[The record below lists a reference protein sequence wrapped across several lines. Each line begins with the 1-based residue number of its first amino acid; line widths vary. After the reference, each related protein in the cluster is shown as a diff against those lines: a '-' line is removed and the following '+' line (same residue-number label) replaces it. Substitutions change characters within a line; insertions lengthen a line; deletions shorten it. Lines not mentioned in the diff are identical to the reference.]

1 MPASPARPSP
11 SLGIQLFVIWGTA
24 LALAGLGLAIA
35 HWGPANPGT
44 PPPIALEILL
54 PTTVE
59 IYPKPLD
66 RLLFVVIALAAPLF
80 LAGATALASRASADL
95 YDPRPVFWS
104 LVATI
109 VTILIAKSAV
119 PELSR
124 LLAGRQWLLTLVCL
138 AMASILSLLPAKRQ
152 DQARWIAVGTVAV
165 IGAAMISS
173 QRIFTLANVLYGGL
187 FASHY
192 EAVTSAAVR
201 IASGG
206 TCLVDVIPQ
215 YGCYGEFLA
224 PILALTGSSV
234 LAVSSV
240 YAILTIAALSA
251 VCIFI
256 GIFIRN
262 TIALVGCLLA
272 MLVAVGLNLIY
283 DNPDPILQY
292 FPTRFVFPASSIFI
306 ALWLQ
311 NGVLRPRFFIAGLF
325 AGAAV
330 CWNLESGLAVTGALG
345 LFSAVGNFTEGP
357 LLQKSRLITP
367 SKRSI
372 QFILGATAFVCAFI
386 AYLYLKSGS
395 LPDVSKFFLFQTVF
409 YITGF
414 GMIPIPAL
422 PDYWTMHL
430 FIILSVF
437 FLAALHVASKTRE
450 RDRKL
455 EIACY
460 ISIMAAGLI
469 LYYSGR
475 SHVLVLR
482 LVAWPSIILF
492 FFLLDRALDRAQ
504 SMGEGLITKAVA
516 VLCCALPAAFL
527 MKTAPAVAS
536 LAVAARSI
544 SPSGNADVREDI
556 VFIRTHAAKNEPV
569 AIIGLNQGILYGEAR
584 VRAALEGPG
593 VAEMIRRVDLNDQ
606 MDSLARRGP
615 QKIFIA
621 DNTAKASDLSL
632 LGTNVEIDLDKL
644 RGHYGLAAK
653 GPGGRLSFLRR
664 KPYDGIDLW
673 ASSGKN

>member
-1 MPASPARPSP
+1 MPASPLRPS
-11 SLGIQLFVIWGTA
+11 SNLGIQLFVIWGTA

-35 HWGPANPGT
+35 YWGPANPGT

-66 RLLFVVIALAAPLF
+66 RLLFVVITLAAPLF
-80 LAGATALASRASADL
+80 LAGTTAIASSADADL

-109 VTILIAKSAV
+109 VTILVAKSAV

-124 LLAGRQWLLTLVCL
+124 LLAGRQWLLTLACL
-138 AMASILSLLPAKRQ
+138 TMASTLLLLPAKRQ
-152 DQARWIAVGTVAV
+152 DQARWIAVGTVTV

-173 QRIFTLANVLYGGL
+173 QRIFTLANVMYGGL

-234 LAVSSV
+234 LAVSTL
-240 YAILTIAALSA
+240 YAILTITALSA
-251 VCIFI
+251 VCVFI

-292 FPTRFVFPASSIFI
+292 FPTRFVFPALSIFV
-306 ALWLQ
+306 ARWLQ
-311 NGVLRPRFFIAGLF
+311 NGTSRPRFFFAGLF
-325 AGAAV
+325 AGAAI

-345 LFSAVGNFTEGP
+345 LFSAAGNFTEESFF
-357 LLQKSRLITP
+357 QKNRITT
-367 SKRSI
+367 SFRRSFS
-372 QFILGATAFVCAFI
+372 FILGVAIFICGFVY
-386 AYLYLKSGS
+386 YLHLKSGS
-395 LPDVSKFFLFQTVF
+395 TPDISKFVLFQTVF

-422 PDYWTMHL
+422 PDYWTMHA

-437 FLAALHVASKTRE
+437 FLAAFHAASKTKR

-460 ISIMAAGLI
+460 ISVMAVGLI

-475 SHVLVLR
+475 SHILVLR
-482 LVAWPSIILF
+482 LVVWPSIILF
-492 FFLLDRALDRAQ
+492 FFLLDRTLDDAR
-504 SMGEGLITKAVA
+504 SMGESLATKAIAVA
-516 VLCCALPAAFL
+516 CCALPAAFL

-544 SPSGNADVREDI
+544 SPSGNVDVREDI
-556 VFIRTHAAKNEPV
+556 VFIRTHAAKGEPV

-593 VAEMIRRVDLNDQ
+593 VAEMIRRVDLSDQ
-606 MDSLARRGP
+606 LDSLARRGP
-615 QKIFIA
+615 QKIFVA
-621 DNTAKASDLSL
+621 DNTAKASDLSI
-632 LGTNVEIDLDKL
+632 LGTNVEIDLEKL
-644 RGHYGLAAK
+644 RGHYGLVAK

-673 ASSGKN
+673 ASPEKN